1 MIKVTNKQASCA
13 AAAYIGI
20 GMCIFGG
27 LAAQEAKPMPVGKIE
42 FTGGSAA
49 LGIGYS
55 WGNGTLYFQGKQF
68 PFTASG
74 LTLADV
80 GGTKNEAAADVYN
93 LKKIEDFPGTY
104 SVAQT
109 GAALVGGGGIGYLE
123 NEKGVVLKVT
133 SNTQGARLTLG
144 LGGVTVS
151 MNP

>member
-1 MIKVTNKQASCA
+1 MFKVASHRISYVAMAFISINACF
-13 AAAYIGI
+13 
-20 GMCIFGG
+20 FGE
-27 LAAQEAKPMPVGKIE
+27 LSAQEEKPRPVGRIE

-55 WGNGTLYFQGKQF
+55 WGNGTLYYQGQQF
-68 PFTASG
+68 PFSASG

-93 LKKIEDFPGTY
+93 LKNIEDFPGTY

-123 NEKGVVLKVT
+123 NEKGVVL
-133 SNTQGARLTLG
+133 SNYSPGWLSA
-144 LGGVTVS
+144 
-151 MNP
+151 

>member
-1 MIKVTNKQASCA
+1 MFKVASHRISYVAMAFISINACF
-13 AAAYIGI
+13 
-20 GMCIFGG
+20 FGE
-27 LAAQEAKPMPVGKIE
+27 LSAQEEKPMPVGRIE

-55 WGNGTLYFQGKQF
+55 WGNGTLYYQGQQF
-68 PFTASG
+68 PFSASG

-93 LKKIEDFPGTY
+93 LKNIEDFPGTY

-151 MNP
+151 MK

>member
-1 MIKVTNKQASCA
+1 MFKVASRRISYVAMAFISINACF
-13 AAAYIGI
+13 
-20 GMCIFGG
+20 FGE

-55 WGNGTLYFQGKQF
+55 WGNGTLYYKGQQF
-68 PFTASG
+68 PFSASG

-93 LKKIEDFPGTY
+93 LKSIEDFPGTY
-104 SVAQT
+104 SVAQA
-109 GAALVGGGGIGYLE
+109 GATLVGGGGIGYLE

-151 MNP
+151 MK